1 MSEHVVFF
9 EQAQHARFV
18 QEALR
23 LVRLRIANTV
33 ERAKVGV
40 GPAEELLS
48 LEDACARELAIEG
61 LASHKHW
68 PLSRLALS
76 ETEHCILWVL
86 IAHEL
91 CPWSRV
97 QLRGM
102 ATEQEVDVTR
112 DVLSRVVYGQAP
124 DPRGWYELSPAGR
137 LRSMCLVEEMGAPDS
152 PARRATFRIARR
164 VLALV
169 HGQIATDEEL
179 DGVLDRR
186 DTSRAVDELVVDI
199 AARDQLARCVSEGA
213 PFVVLAALTGSGRR
227 SLALAA
233 LRAAGHEAL
242 VLDARKLPHDPAAA
256 RRLLRVFARECRLL
270 RRRPVILHAEALG
283 GSDQIPDRLDLLDL
297 DLGGPCIATASR
309 ALSRRWARPPIQIE
323 LPPLSGR
330 DRERLWK
337 RALPAASDG
346 DAELLST
353 IYPLAPALV
362 ESVGQT
368 AMREA
373 GGTQVDAKHVA
384 LAIRTVLDDRLAG
397 LARRLTVTQDWKDL
411 VLPEDQTM
419 SVIEFLARVRS
430 RRRVYEDWGFAQ
442 KLGKGLGVT
451 ALFSGPPGTGKTMC
465 AGLIAKDLGTEVY
478 QVELNKIVSKWI
490 GETEKNLAAL
500 FDAAEASHAVLLF
513 DEADSLFGKRT
524 AVTSSNDRNA
534 NQETNF
540 LLQRLESFSGICI
553 LTTNHEPAIDEAFR
567 RRLSVHVRFPVPEEE
582 ERERLWHA
590 LLPSSAPVAPDL
602 ELQPLA
608 RKYVMGGGYIRNAV
622 VRAAFVA
629 ADANEPI
636 SNHHLR
642 HAAQL
647 EYEAIGKLA

>member
-1 MSEHVVFF
+1 MSFMF
-9 EQAQHARFV
+9 YEQTQHANFV

-23 LVRLRIANTV
+23 LVRHRIADTV
-33 ERAKVGV
+33 EHVKAGV
-40 GPAEELLS
+40 GAADELRWLS
-48 LEDACARELAIEG
+48 ETFARELSIEG

-112 DVLSRVVYGQAP
+112 DVLSRVVYGHAP

-137 LRSMCLVEEMGAPDS
+137 LRSMCLIEQMGPPES
-152 PARRATFRIARR
+152 PAHRATFRIARR
-164 VLALV
+164 LLALV

-179 DGVLDRR
+179 DGVLDHREAF
-186 DTSRAVDELVVDI
+186 RAMDELVID
-199 AARDQLARCVSEGA
+199 ASSRDQLVQCVAEGA
-213 PFVVLAALTGSGRR
+213 PFVLLSALAGSGRR

-233 LRAAGHEAL
+233 LHAAGHEAL
-242 VLDARKLPHDPAAA
+242 TLDARKLAHDPAVA
-256 RRLLRVFARECRLL
+256 RRQLRIYARECRLL
-270 RRRPVILHAEALG
+270 RKRPVILHAEALC
-283 GSDQIPDRLDLLDL
+283 GSDQIPDRLDLLDV

-309 ALSRRWARPPIQIE
+309 TLSRRWARPPIQIE
-323 LPPLSGR
+323 LAPLGG
-330 DRERLWK
+330 REREKLWK

-353 IYPLAPALV
+353 IYPLAPALI

-582 ERERLWHA
+582 ERERLWQA

-622 VRAAFVA
+622 VRAAFIA

-636 SNHHLR
+636 SNQHLR

-647 EYEAIGKLA
+647 EYEEIGKLA